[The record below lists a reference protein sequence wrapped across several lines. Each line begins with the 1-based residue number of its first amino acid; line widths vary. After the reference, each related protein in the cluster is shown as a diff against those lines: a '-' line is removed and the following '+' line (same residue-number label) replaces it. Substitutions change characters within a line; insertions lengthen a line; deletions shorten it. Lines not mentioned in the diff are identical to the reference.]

1 MPSPKLAHVILN
13 TSNFETVKNWYM
25 QVLEATVGV
34 ETSDHSVCFL
44 RTDESHHRFGIF
56 KAAKIDDSTAVVPP
70 GVDELIQQS
79 RLQPF
84 LVRAP
89 DLARAARCS
98 HPARGCRHRADD
110 VLNHGP
116 TISMY
121 YTDPDKNV
129 VELFFDTAYTE
140 EQIVEFYAGGDSNA
154 FGATPFDPAEMLQGS
169 SAESR
174 WLNSSP
180 GPRRPSDRA
189 RQMRST
195 QHPASTPRSQHDVPL
210 GRTHAHAVR
219 QLRPSRK

>member
-79 RLQPF
+79 RLHHFSFEHPTLPELLDAHIR
-84 LVRAP
+84 LV
-89 DLARAARCS
+89 
-98 HPARGCRHRADD
+98 D
-110 VLNHGP
+110 VGIVPTMCLNHGP

-140 EQIVEFYAGGDSNA
+140 EQIVEFYAGGDGNA
-154 FGATPFDPAEMLQGS
+154 FGATPFDPAEMLQGLLGGKS
-169 SAESR
+169 VAELIA
-174 WLNSSP
+174 WSP
-180 GPRRPSDRA
+180 PDKR
-189 RQMRST
+189 
-195 QHPASTPRSQHDVPL
+195 
-210 GRTHAHAVR
+210 
-219 QLRPSRK
+219 